1 MKTKIYPF
9 LYFACAALIFPSCST
24 KPTET
29 TTTETTE
36 EAATE
41 EWKEMDE
48 FHTLMA
54 ESFHP
59 YKDSS
64 NLEPA
69 KANAALMAAA
79 ATKWKNATIPA
90 KVDNEGT
97 TAKLAQLEL
106 DALAFQDLVE
116 QNDSTKLGESLT
128 GLHDL
133 FHELQ
138 ESWYSGEDHSEHHP
152 K

>member
-1 MKTKIYPF
+1 MRSKTYSLLF
-9 LYFACAALIFPSCST
+9 FALTLLSLSCST
-24 KPTET
+24 KPAETQATER
-29 TTTETTE
+29 TE
-36 EAATE
+36 EPAAE
-41 EWKEMDE
+41 EWKEMDA
-48 FHTLMA
+48 FHSIMA

-69 KANAALMAAA
+69 KANAALMAEA

-97 TAKLAQLEL
+97 KTKLAQLEL

-133 FHELQ
+133 FHELE
-138 ESWYSGEDHSEHHP
+138 ESWYGGGDHSEHHP

>member
-1 MKTKIYPF
+1 MKSKNYSLLF
-9 LYFACAALIFPSCST
+9 LAVALIALSCST

-29 TTTETTE
+29 QTTETTE
-36 EAATE
+36 EEAAE

-48 FHTLMA
+48 FHSIMA

-69 KANAALMAAA
+69 KANAARMAEA
-79 ATKWKNATIPA
+79 ATKWKNASVPA

-97 TAKLAQLEL
+97 KTKLAQLEL

-138 ESWYSGEDHSEHHP
+138 ESWYGGGDHSEHHP